1 MESSTPTRR
10 TPRTKKPSLKALE
23 SLYSLKIQNS
33 GIVQAIVT
41 SDDESEDEIDLDNI
55 DVDVNKP
62 KVMHENEVVHG
73 EDIFTFQKRKNSE
86 AIAQKVAEAC
96 DLKTPKHVR
105 TKTKSR
111 IAKMIQEDSE
121 SEFEVS
127 SEESE
132 SSSSSNE
139 SEDSSGSDSDEKS
152 TKDTKNK
159 KMIFREANLQTTK
172 TRSRNY
178 HIKTDEYFEKTS
190 SKKIETSNNTLERL
204 ETPRLPQYK
213 LQKLLHTVSHS
224 SQHIEAI
231 HKLKKVNESCFA
243 KWWFFLNENF
253 NILLY
258 GLGSKRSIIS
268 KFQSLY
274 LNNHPVVVVNGYF
287 PSISIKSILDT
298 ILDLLEIEDI
308 PGNPIEAC
316 DLIISEFQN
325 MRGSSLYIIIHNIEG
340 ETLRN
345 GKTQNILAKLASSKN
360 IHFIASI
367 DHINAPLIWDQN
379 KLSKFN
385 YIWWDV
391 TSFLRYEE
399 ETSFEQSM
407 MVQQSSTLALS
418 SLRNVF
424 ASLTSNSKSIYN
436 LIVTHQIDNGKSQYY
451 QGLAFKDL
459 YHMCREAFI
468 VSSDLALRAQ
478 LTEFVDHKMLKMK
491 RSVDGT
497 EYLVIPL
504 ASTLLQKFLDEN
516 Q

>member
-1 MESSTPTRR
+1 MESSTPSRR
-10 TPRTKKPSLKALE
+10 TARTKKPSLKALE

-33 GIVQAIVT
+33 GIVQVID
-41 SDDESEDEIDLDNI
+41 SDDESEDEINIENI
-55 DVDVNKP
+55 DVDVKKP

-73 EDIFTFQKRKNSE
+73 EDIFTFQKRKNRE
-86 AIAQKVAEAC
+86 ALAQKVAEAC

-111 IAKMIQEDSE
+111 IAKMIKEDSE

-132 SSSSSNE
+132 SSSCSNE
-139 SEDSSGSDSDEKS
+139 SEDSSGSDSDDKN
-152 TKDTKNK
+152 TKDIKNK
-159 KMIFREANLQTTK
+159 KMIFKEANLQTTQ

-204 ETPRLPQYK
+204 ETPRLPQYQ
-213 LQKLLHTVSHS
+213 LQKLLHRVSLS
-224 SQHIEAI
+224 NQHVEAI
-231 HKLKKVNESCFA
+231 QKLRKANENYFT
-243 KWWFFLNENF
+243 KWLYFLNENF

-258 GLGSKRSIIS
+258 GLGSKRNIIS
-268 KFQSLY
+268 QFQSSY
-274 LNNHPVVVVNGYF
+274 IRSQPVIVVNGYF
-287 PSISIKSILDT
+287 PSINIKSVLDA

-316 DLIISEFQN
+316 DLIISEFQKIPD
-325 MRGSSLYIIIHNIEG
+325 SCLYIIIHNIEG

-367 DHINAPLIWDQN
+367 DHINAPLIWDHN

-391 TSFLRYEE
+391 TSFATYEE

-436 LIVTHQIDNGKSQYY
+436 LIVTHQIENGKSQYY

-459 YHMCREAFI
+459 YQMCREAFI